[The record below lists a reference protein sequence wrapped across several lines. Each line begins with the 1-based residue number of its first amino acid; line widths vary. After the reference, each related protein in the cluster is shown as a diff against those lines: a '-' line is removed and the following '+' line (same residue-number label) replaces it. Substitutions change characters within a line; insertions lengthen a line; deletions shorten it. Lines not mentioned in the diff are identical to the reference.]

1 MSADHDKK
9 ENRPSDVE
17 QPEIMD
23 DLQLADDQEI
33 SEETKEELNAELTEV
48 EVLQKNMTRRLPLL
62 KRRRMNTFS

>member
-48 EVLQKNMTRRLPLL
+48 EVLQK
-62 KRRRMNTFS
+62 KI